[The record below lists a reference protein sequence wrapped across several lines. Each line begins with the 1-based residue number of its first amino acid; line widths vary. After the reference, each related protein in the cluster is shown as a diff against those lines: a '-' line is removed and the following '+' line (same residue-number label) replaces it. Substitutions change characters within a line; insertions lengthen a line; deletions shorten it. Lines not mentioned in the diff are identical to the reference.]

1 MFKFF
6 LGSIFTLMILA
17 GLTLGSENLAQSRT
31 PKPTPQ
37 VEIEKPDS
45 QIEKNILPTHKH
57 TADCDKTTAEPV
69 QIICI
74 LDRSG
79 SMRSL
84 AEDTIGGY
92 NSFLEK
98 QRQTPGEVEV
108 TTVLF
113 DDQYEKIADT
123 VNLNEIPEL
132 TSAEYY
138 ARGTTALLDA
148 VGRTIMD
155 IAGKME
161 KEKICPEKRC
171 VLFLIMTD
179 GLENAS
185 VEYNKAA
192 VKSMIE
198 STTENYKWNYI
209 FMGAN
214 MDSVSEAGS
223 LGISGRHAVNFAA
236 SSEGV
241 RKTFED
247 MDAAAS
253 EVRESGTVSED
264 WNK

>member
-1 MFKFF
+1 MFRF
-6 LGSIFTLMILA
+6 LAVLATVLIFA
-17 GLTLGSENLAQSRT
+17 AAVNFAPVQSKSVPVKENISTVQ
-31 PKPTPQ
+31 Q
-37 VEIEKPDS
+37 
-45 QIEKNILPTHKH
+45 NILPAHVH
-57 TADCDKTTAEPV
+57 TSDCEKTDAEPV

-98 QRQTPGEVEV
+98 QKQLEGTAEV

-113 DDQYEKIADT
+113 DDQYEKISEGVDIQQ
-123 VNLNEIPEL
+123 VSEL

-148 VGRTIMD
+148 VGKTVMD
-155 IAGKME
+155 TAGKME
-161 KEKICPEKRC
+161 KDKICPSKRR

-185 VEYNKAA
+185 VEYDKSA

-198 STTENYKWNYI
+198 QTTENYNWNYI

-214 MDSVSEAGS
+214 IDSVSEAEK
-223 LGISGRHAVNFAA
+223 LGINSKFAA
-236 SSEGV
+236 DYSHNREGV
-241 RKTFED
+241 EKSFEQ

-253 EVRESGTVSED
+253 ELRESGAVSED
-264 WNK
+264 WKD